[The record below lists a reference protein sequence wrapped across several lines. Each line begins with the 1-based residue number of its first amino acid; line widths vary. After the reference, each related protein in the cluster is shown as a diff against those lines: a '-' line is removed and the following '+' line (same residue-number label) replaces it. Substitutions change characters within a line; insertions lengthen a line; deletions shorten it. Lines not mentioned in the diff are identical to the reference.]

1 MEEMINKILNIKN
14 KEHLLMVKKMAI
26 YYKYGKKDGDKLIAA
41 ENYNSVNNADIA
53 YFLEEY
59 SKSNR
64 ILLNYFFDKGLD
76 SKSSILEFCLSS
88 LFSFQ
93 STHFL
98 DNITSIVKFKTS
110 GQDNFNGVIG
120 TINPKGIYIQDDFCF
135 DIKDYEVILNNSI
148 IDILKKFNGEKHIVT
163 DVHGIKFAED
173 NDLKFY
179 SGYVIGNDNPLHD
192 YVVEDFI
199 KSIEKTKVSHDAVVF
214 EKHTNYTFGLIK
226 RLEHDVK

>member
-1 MEEMINKILNIKN
+1 MEEMINKMLKIKN
-14 KEHLLMVKKMAI
+14 QEHLLMLKKMAI
-26 YYKYGKKDGDKLIAA
+26 YYKYGKKDGDKIITKEEYDLIK
-41 ENYNSVNNADIA
+41 NADIV

-76 SKSSILEFCLSS
+76 AKSSILEFCLSS

-98 DNITSIVKFKTS
+98 DNITSIVKYNIS
-110 GQDNFNGVIG
+110 DEENFNGVIG
-120 TINPKGIYIQDDFCF
+120 TISQNGINIQDDFCF
-135 DIKDYEVILNNSI
+135 DIKDYEVILNNAI
-148 IDILKKFNGEKHIVT
+148 VDILKKFNKEKYMLT

-173 NDLKFY
+173 NNLKFY

-192 YVVEDFI
+192 YVVQDFI
-199 KSIEKTKVSHDAVVF
+199 KSVEKTKVSNEAVVF
-214 EKHTNYTFGLIK
+214 EKHTDYTFGLIK
-226 RLEHDVK
+226 RVEEM